1 MCTIKQIR
9 EAIREDCRS
18 QRDMEST
25 DIERILQTLPFSQGT
40 GLFDRPPKP
49 KRPYRR
55 KSKLNHH

>member
-9 EAIREDCRS
+9 EAIREDYRS

-40 GLFDRPPKP
+40 GLFDRPPKS

-55 KSKLNHH
+55 KSKLNHR

>member
-9 EAIREDCRS
+9 EAIREECRS

-25 DIERILQTLPFSQGT
+25 DIERILQTLPFSQGS
-40 GLFDRPPKP
+40 GPFDRPPKP

-55 KSKLNHH
+55 KSKLNHR